1 MPLPA
6 LQVLSNRFV
15 SQPEITVRLT
25 GHDAFDAAEML
36 DRLDQIRFAF
46 PDSLTLEEAA
56 QLLGADLD
64 DLFGSIMLGEALRA
78 FV

>member
-1 MPLPA
+1 MPLPS

-15 SQPEITVRLT
+15 SQPEITVHLT

-36 DRLDQIRFAF
+36 DRLDQIGLAC
-46 PDSLTLEEAA
+46 PGLLSLEAAA

-64 DLFGSIMLGEALRA
+64 DLFNSIMLGEALRA

>member
-1 MPLPA
+1 MPLPS
-6 LQVLSNRFV
+6 LQILLDRFV

-36 DRLDQIRFAF
+36 DRLDQIRFTF

-56 QLLGADLD
+56 QLLGTDPD
-64 DLFGSIMLGEALRA
+64 DLFGSTMLGEALRS